1 MAITFQEIRYD
12 CMRVYGIGMEANPE
26 EVYSPRY
33 KDWDT
38 TRVKRMVIVLSGE
51 PRQDIM
57 D

>member
-12 CMRVYGIGMEANPE
+12 CMRVYGIGMEADSE
-26 EVYSPRY
+26 EVHNPRY

-38 TRVKRMVIVLSGE
+38 TRVKRMVIVLSWE

>member
-1 MAITFQEIRYD
+1 
-12 CMRVYGIGMEANPE
+12 MRVYGIGMEADSE
-26 EVYSPRY
+26 EVHNPRY